1 MGTPSWFSISSVTIS
16 RRVGPL
22 SLEVKQRKQVVKR
35 ARLEKNK
42 EDETQPQEVSSEIG
56 PHHPSSPFRS
66 SQLPIYDVQ
75 KTKPAR
81 WLPKYDFLTHGSMCS
96 HSFQLIKLVKNLR
109 KPEVLY
115 RFVINPHSFGQSIE
129 NLFYLSFLVKDGH
142 CAVEPDPRQ
151 GGVLTIC
158 LSRCLSN
165 LVVTDYVYRPH

>member
-1 MGTPSWFSISSVTIS
+1 MTVCG
-16 RRVGPL
+16 RVGPL
-22 SLEVKQRKQVVKR
+22 SLEIKQRKQVVKR

-42 EDETQPQEVSSEIG
+42 EDETRPQEVSSEIG
-56 PHHPSSPFRS
+56 PHRPSSPLRS

-75 KTKPAR
+75 KMKPAR
-81 WLPKYDFLTHGSMCS
+81 WLSKYDFLTYGSVCS

-109 KPEVLY
+109 EPEVLY

-142 CAVEPDPRQ
+142 CAVQPDPRQ

-158 LSRCLSN
+158 LSK
-165 LVVTDYVYRPH
+165 RPSVCASCH